1 MKIVISIGGS
11 ILVSTLEPARIKQY
25 ADVIRKIALDN
36 ELFIVTGGGVAARDY
51 IETARALG
59 ANEMMC
65 DFIGIDVTRI
75 NATLLIAALGE
86 DAYPQVPKTY
96 EEAQRAF
103 ELGKIVVMGG
113 VVPGQTTDAVS
124 VMIAELLGADLVI
137 NATSVD
143 GVYTADPKKYP
154 DAKKFKSMTPAQLVE
169 IVIRTEM
176 KAGSNSPFDPLAAK
190 IIERCNISMIVI
202 DGRNPENIINAVSG
216 KHDGTQI
223 IV

>member
-11 ILVSTLEPARIKQY
+11 VLVSNLEPARIKQY
-25 ADVIRKIALDN
+25 ADTIRKIAIDN
-36 ELFIVTGGGVAARDY
+36 ELVVVTGGGVAARDY
-51 IETARALG
+51 IKTARALG
-59 ANEMMC
+59 ANEMLC
-65 DFIGIDVTRI
+65 DLMGIDVTRL

-86 DAYPQVPKTY
+86 DAYPQVPETY
-96 EEAQRAF
+96 EEAQRAV

-124 VMIAELLGADLVI
+124 VMLAELLGAELVI

-143 GVYTADPKKYP
+143 GVYTADPKSNP
-154 DAKKFKSMTPAQLVE
+154 DAKKFDTMTPAQLVD

-176 KAGSNSPFDPLAAK
+176 KAGSNSPIDPLAAK
-190 IIERCNISMIVI
+190 IIERCNISMIVV

-223 IV
+223 VA

>member
-11 ILVSTLEPARIKQY
+11 VLVSNLEPARIKQY
-25 ADVIRKIALDN
+25 ADAIRKIAMDN
-36 ELFIVTGGGVAARDY
+36 ELFVVTGGGVAARDY
-51 IETARALG
+51 IKTARALG
-59 ANEMMC
+59 ANEMLC
-65 DFIGIDVTRI
+65 DLLGIDVTRI

-124 VMIAELLGADLVI
+124 VMLAELLGAELVI

-143 GVYTADPKKYP
+143 GVYTADPKSDP
-154 DAKKFKSMTPAQLVE
+154 DAKKFDTMTPAQLVD

-176 KAGSNSPFDPLAAK
+176 KAGSNSPIDPLAAK
-190 IIERCNISMIVI
+190 IIERCNMPMIVV
-202 DGRNPENIINAVSG
+202 DGR
-216 KHDGTQI
+216 
-223 IV
+223 